1 MARKPRIHF
10 TGAVYHVVL
19 TGLDG
24 QNIYKSVADRR
35 HWETLV
41 EDGVKRFSHSVL
53 AFCWARNHVQ
63 MAIRVKDAPLSKVM
77 QNLTFRYTRY
87 FNSKHDR
94 NGPLFHGRYK
104 AIAVDADTYLN
115 DLVCYIHNNPLRGGE
130 AKSAA
135 AGKWT
140 SHAGYLD
147 STKAPEWLMTS
158 TVLQSFGA
166 SDKAAR
172 RAFAKFVERKAD
184 EGERVDLMKGSEGG
198 RLLGDEKFM
207 KKALKPVKPA
217 TKPVTLNQL
226 VKRICKEEGVKEA
239 EIINASR
246 ARAQSRVRQTIT
258 YIAMELNV
266 GSLTDLAKRFNR
278 DLTTMS
284 RNQRYYRDKLN
295 DDADLQKHVR
305 KLRRQVLTG

>member
-10 TGAVYHVVL
+10 SGAVYHVVL

-24 QNIYKSVADRR
+24 QSIYKSVADRR
-35 HWETLV
+35 HWESLV
-41 EDGVKRFSHSVL
+41 EDGVQRFGHSVL
-53 AFCWARNHVQ
+53 AFCWAKNHVQ

-104 AIAVDADTYLN
+104 AIAIDVDTYLN
-115 DLVCYIHNNPLRGGE
+115 DLVGYIHNNPVRSGE
-130 AKSAA
+130 AKTAA

-147 STKAPEWLMTS
+147 AANEASWLTTSAVLPE
-158 TVLQSFGA
+158 FGA
-166 SDKAAR
+166 IDKAAR
-172 RAFAKFVERKAD
+172 RAFAKFVEKKAA
-184 EGERVDLMKGSEGG
+184 EGERADLMKGSEGG
-198 RLLGDEKFM
+198 RLLGDKKFM

-217 TKPVTLNQL
+217 AKPVTLNQL

-239 EIINASR
+239 ELTDASR
-246 ARAQSRVRQTIT
+246 ARAQSRIRQSIT
-258 YIAMELNV
+258 YLAMELNV

-295 DDADLQKHVR
+295 EDSELQKHVR
-305 KLRRQVLTG
+305 KLKRQVLAG

>member
-10 TGAVYHVVL
+10 SGAVYHVVL

-24 QNIYKSVADRR
+24 QSIYKSVADRR
-35 HWETLV
+35 HWESLV
-41 EDGVKRFSHSVL
+41 EDGVQRFGHSVL
-53 AFCWARNHVQ
+53 AFCWAKNHVQ

-104 AIAVDADTYLN
+104 AIAIDVDTYLN
-115 DLVCYIHNNPLRGGE
+115 DLVGYIHNNPVRSGE
-130 AKSAA
+130 AKTAA

-147 STKAPEWLMTS
+147 AANEASWLTTS
-158 TVLQSFGA
+158 AVLPDFGA
-166 SDKAAR
+166 SCKASR
-172 RAFAKFVERKAD
+172 RAFAKFVEKKAA
-184 EGERVDLMKGSEGG
+184 EGERADLMKGSEGG
-198 RLLGDEKFM
+198 RLLGDKKFM

-217 TKPVTLNQL
+217 AKPVTLNQL

-239 EIINASR
+239 ELTDASR
-246 ARAQSRVRQTIT
+246 ARAQSRIRQSIT
-258 YIAMELNV
+258 YLAMELNV

-295 DDADLQKHVR
+295 EDSELQKHVR
-305 KLRRQVLTG
+305 KLKRQVLAG